1 MMKGANVAVPAAA
14 VRVELGWQSG
24 AGVPDADASALLLAG
39 AKVRSDDDF
48 VFYNQ
53 SVHPSGAVRHEGK
66 RHGQIV
72 VDTLSVDL
80 VRVEPQIETIVLA
93 ASADG
98 GTFAQFHGL
107 YIRVLDAATGAE
119 VARFDSTGATTET
132 ALVLGELYR
141 RQGAWKFRAV
151 GQGYDSGL
159 AGLAT
164 DFGISVDDAPAT
176 PSQLI
181 TPPSQPHQHTSPASQ
196 FAPAPQSPH
205 SYPPPPTQSSA
216 PHPNQQAYT
225 PPAAAAIPGRQ
236 QSYPPPAQPSA
247 PSEQIQ
253 PQPYAPPPT
262 QPVAPA
268 AHSAPQPSAQ
278 PFATSDSNQQPFAP
292 PTQPFAPSEQIQQQP
307 YAPPPTQPYAPA
319 THTNQQASVPFTQ
332 PTPPAEPNQQQ
343 SAAPTQRFASAE
355 PHQQRFYAPPPTPP
369 GGQSGYPQ
377 PYGPVGQPN
386 QPQSNLAGQPHQP
399 QPSSPTPPQQGQNA
413 APPAQ
418 PPVNP
423 AKVSLTKEAPSVSL
437 TKHGAT
443 GGVMRVNL
451 NWTSMAASGR
461 LFGKLRGKNIDLD
474 LCCFFELVNGAIGS
488 VRALDRRFGA
498 LYEPPFVH
506 LDRDDRT
513 GAGVTGENL
522 SINLDYTQSFRRIL
536 VFASIYDGASDFR
549 GVHATVTLHPVNSA
563 PIEMTLDGCT
573 DNSRDAVLAVLE
585 NVDGELV
592 VRREGTF
599 VRPPAGRPGGGV
611 IEIARLYHWD
621 FGFQAGRGK

>member
-14 VRVELGWQSG
+14 VRVELGWRSG

-53 SVHPSGAVRHEGK
+53 AVHPSGAVRHEGK
-66 RHGQIV
+66 QQGDIV
-72 VDTLSVDL
+72 VDTLSVNL
-80 VRVEPQIETIVLA
+80 VQVEPQIETIVLA

-98 GTFAQFHGL
+98 GTFGRFHGL

-132 ALVLGELYR
+132 AFVLGELYR

-164 DFGISVDDAPAT
+164 DFGITVDDAP
-176 PSQLI
+176 
-181 TPPSQPHQHTSPASQ
+181 TPPPARPQPAPPH
-196 FAPAPQSPH
+196 FAPAPPP
-205 SYPPPPTQSSA
+205 YPPAGQ
-216 PHPNQQAYT
+216 
-225 PPAAAAIPGRQ
+225 PA
-236 QSYPPPAQPSA
+236 
-247 PSEQIQ
+247 
-253 PQPYAPPPT
+253 
-262 QPVAPA
+262 
-268 AHSAPQPSAQ
+268 
-278 PFATSDSNQQPFAP
+278 AP
-292 PTQPFAPSEQIQQQP
+292 PTQPFAP
-307 YAPPPTQPYAPA
+307 
-319 THTNQQASVPFTQ
+319 
-332 PTPPAEPNQQQ
+332 AEPNQ
-343 SAAPTQRFASAE
+343 
-355 PHQQRFYAPPPTPP
+355 
-369 GGQSGYPQ
+369 
-377 PYGPVGQPN
+377 
-386 QPQSNLAGQPHQP
+386 P
-399 QPSSPTPPQQGQNA
+399 QPSAPQQYPGQQQFAPQGQNS
-413 APPAQ
+413 APPTA
-418 PPVNP
+418 PPVNLG
-423 AKVSLTKEAPSVSL
+423 KVSLTKEAPSVSL

-498 LYEPPFVH
+498 LYEPPFIH
-506 LDRDDRT
+506 LDQDDRT
-513 GAGVTGENL
+513 GASITGENL
-522 SINLDYTQSFRRIL
+522 SINLDYTRFFRRIL

-549 GVHATVTLHPVNSA
+549 GVHATVTLHPANSA

-585 NVDGELV
+585 NVNGELV

-599 VRPPAGRPGGGV
+599 VRPPAGQPGGGV
-611 IEIARLYHWD
+611 VEIARLYHWD